1 MGRGGGFHNRENRGG
16 FGGRGGM
23 MRGPQGERRGPGG
36 DMGGNQ
42 RPAAGDHPFKIFV
55 GGLPRQGADEHS
67 LRDFFGQYGKVSSF
81 ALIRV

>member
-1 MGRGGGFHNRENRGG
+1 MGGGGFGNRGNSG

-36 DMGGNQ
+36 DGGGSQ

-55 GGLPRQGADEHS
+55 GGLPRQGADDHS
-67 LRDFFGQYGKVSSF
+67 LREYFSQFGVVSIILTF
-81 ALIRV
+81 